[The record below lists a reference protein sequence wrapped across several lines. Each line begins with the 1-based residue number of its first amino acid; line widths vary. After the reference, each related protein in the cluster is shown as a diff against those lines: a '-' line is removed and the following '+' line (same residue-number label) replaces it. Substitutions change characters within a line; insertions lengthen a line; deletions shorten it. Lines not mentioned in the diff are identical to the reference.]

1 MTVNPN
7 LGDGEFWIVKDLRTG
22 KYYLFD
28 EDCSI
33 ARTKEEA
40 EIFIECILSF
50 EEGKYA
56 KLVKVQIVEVDEGDE
71 RDGTDEA

>member
-28 EDCSI
+28 EDCTV

-40 EIFIECILSF
+40 QNLIECFLSY
-50 EEGKYA
+50 EEEKYA
-56 KLVKVQIVEVDEGDE
+56 KPVKVQIVEVDEGDE